1 MSGPESTHSSP
12 PPLLGVK
19 VVELGL
25 WLAGPACATILADWG
40 AEVVKVEPL
49 GGDPFRGMAFVYGGD
64 INPPFDLD
72 NRGKRSLAVDL
83 RTADGQAVVHDLL
96 AGADVMVTNYRP
108 GGLDRLGL
116 GWEAVHERHPRLVY
130 VSISGYGLDGPE
142 RDRAAYDMGAFW
154 SRAGVAAALMPPGTT
169 PPYQRGGV
177 GDHMTATAAAGG
189 AAAALLPARPHR
201 RGRARGDVAAA
212 QRHVLHGLGPQPGA
226 GDGPGGGGP
235 LGARRPQ
242 PAAHRLPVR
251 RREVV
256 LDAVRRRGPPLAP
269 RGRLLGRP
277 ELDED
282 PRFATMEGRA
292 EHAVEVIAELQ
303 AMFLTRSMAE
313 WAEDFDREEMWWAP
327 IQHAH
332 ELPADPQAWAAR
344 GFVDVPLADGSTASM
359 VATPVDFDGVSC
371 TVTATVPELGEH
383 TELVLL
389 ELGRTWEDIAAL
401 EGGRR
406 HPVTGAG
413 GTPPPPSCGAS
424 PCRGHFW
431 PAVVG
436 RMSGWTWRSRAWAWC
451 RPSVCPSR
459 ASTAP

>member
-1 MSGPESTHSSP
+1 MGTDAPP

-49 GGDPFRGMAFVYGGD
+49 GGDPFRGMAFAYGGD

-83 RTADGQAVVHDLL
+83 RTADGQEVVHDLL

-116 GWEAVHERHPRLVY
+116 GWEAVHGRHPRLVY

-189 AAAALLPARPHR
+189 AAAALYRRDRTGEGALVETSLLRNGMYFMGSDLNLALATGQEVVARSARDVPNPLLTGYQCGD
-201 RGRARGDVAAA
+201 GRWFWMLCVEGDRHWPRVVAA
-212 QRHVLHGLGPQPGA
+212 
-226 GDGPGGGGP
+226 
-235 LGARRPQ
+235 
-242 PAAHRLPVR
+242 
-251 RREVV
+251 
-256 LDAVRRRGPPLAP
+256 
-269 RGRLLGRP
+269 LGRP

-344 GFVDVPLADGSTASM
+344 GFVDVPLADGSTAVRWWPPRSTST
-359 VATPVDFDGVSC
+359 ACPARSTPRSPSSASTPSSSC
-371 TVTATVPELGEH
+371 SSWAGP
-383 TELVLL
+383 
-389 ELGRTWEDIAAL
+389 GRT
-401 EGGRR
+401 
-406 HPVTGAG
+406 
-413 GTPPPPSCGAS
+413 S
-424 PCRGHFW
+424 PR
-431 PAVVG
+431 
-436 RMSGWTWRSRAWAWC
+436 
-451 RPSVCPSR
+451 
-459 ASTAP
+459 